1 MDTGNQQ
8 SWRRFRRFTMRHTSA
23 ISLRASVALFAFVSL
38 FLHSFQR
45 YIYLGCIRS
54 VQVSGKKTMIALE
67 WIATCRK
74 SFCAARIKRDLFFSV
89 NARHPTVPT
98 VPTLPQS
105 PSMCLVPL
113 HHEPP
118 PFYASASASGT
129 NCLPSFNTYSAN
141 PSTLII
147 FNPHSFA
154 NRQQSSRLA
163 MDPAGSYGLTSSHK
177 RPAGGRPAR

>member
-1 MDTGNQQ
+1 MVIFFWVQVKKGPGTYKRTMDTGNQQ

-54 VQVSGKKTMIALE
+54 VQVSGKKTMIALK

-98 VPTLPQS
+98 VPTLPSLNIRQCALCRYIMN
-105 PSMCLVPL
+105 PHPFML
-113 HHEPP
+113 PP
-118 PFYASASASGT
+118 QPRAPTAY
-129 NCLPSFNTYSAN
+129 P
-141 PSTLII
+141 PSTHTLPTL
-147 FNPHSFA
+147 PH
-154 NRQQSSRLA
+154 
-163 MDPAGSYGLTSSHK
+163 
-177 RPAGGRPAR
+177 